1 MPLETPSP
9 VRSGASALIGFVTA
23 GCRVR
28 LGTSE
33 SSSAGRRYGS
43 RSKDSLHPERKTAR
57 LRLGRRVRIRVCE
70 GGVPLVDQILEAS
83 RVPVRER
90 SRSHISRRSWVV
102 DDSCRVGWRRVGR
115 RLVRIRFGFGLGL
128 QVLGAHVGRVV
139 GIVGNGTDLV
149 GGKLEF
155 RLLRVRPTSV
165 LTPTGSSNI
174 NVHDRSSSSRKSR
187 ESKSLERV

>member
-1 MPLETPSP
+1 MTATPVDFMRIAAGTTERFRIVDAEFSTSNA
-9 VRSGASALIGFVTA
+9 VASALIGLVTA

-43 RSKDSLHPERKTAR
+43 RSKDGLDPERRIAR
-57 LRLGRRVRIRVCE
+57 LCLGRRVRIRVCK

-90 SRSHISRRSWVV
+90 SGSHISRRSWVV
-102 DDSCRVGWRRVGR
+102 DDGCRVGWRRVGR

-149 GGKLEF
+149 GAN
-155 RLLRVRPTSV
+155 
-165 LTPTGSSNI
+165 SNLGCY
-174 NVHDRSSSSRKSR
+174 VYDRHLYSP
-187 ESKSLERV
+187 LQAHPI